1 MSSPHL
7 TYPSQ
12 HVHIAS
18 SIRDLPSR
26 FLVRSPGASVGIGGE
41 LREQPEDP
49 GRTVDHDVGELGEG
63 FLLLRGRADQ
73 KHRESVLGKV
83 AYRTERLDV
92 AEVVACEQHAAALV
106 LLDRGPK
113 RPALV

>member
-18 SIRDLPSR
+18 SIRDWPSR
-26 FLVRSPGASVGIGGE
+26 FLVRSPGASVGVGGE

-49 GRTVDHDVGELGEG
+49 GRAVDHDVGELGEC
-63 FLLLRGRADQ
+63 FLLLRGGADQ
-73 KHRESVLGKV
+73 QRRESVLGKV
-83 AYRTERLDV
+83 AYRTDRLEV
-92 AEVVACEQHAAALV
+92 AQVAACEQHA
-106 LLDRGPK
+106 
-113 RPALV
+113 